1 MHLFNMVHMC
11 HVDSIVSDSGK
22 FAHSEFYRVLRLYSS
37 NGKLNWSV
45 DEKVSSP
52 FELVFTASF

>member
-22 FAHSEFYRVLRLYSS
+22 FAHSEFYRVLRLFVAQS
-37 NGKLNWSV
+37 
-45 DEKVSSP
+45 
-52 FELVFTASF
+52 ASLIGLLMKK